1 MLLTDAEVPALVL
14 FIWVT
19 SIFSLMFW
27 WLILT
32 IKRDLQAMMDYVQ
45 AVPVRKKRRIVIH
58 LVDGTVE
65 EYEEDII

>member
-45 AVPVRKKRRIVIH
+45 DVPVRKKRRIVII
-58 LVDGTVE
+58 LKDGTRK
-65 EYEEDII
+65 EYEQDI